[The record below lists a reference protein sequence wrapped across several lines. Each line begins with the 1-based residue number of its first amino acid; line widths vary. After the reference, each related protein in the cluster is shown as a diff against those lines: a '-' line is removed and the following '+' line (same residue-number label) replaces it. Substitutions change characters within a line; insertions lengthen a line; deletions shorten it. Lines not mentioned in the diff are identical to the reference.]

1 MIYFKV
7 LALNVAIVLLLPVIL
22 AQGLWVRRK
31 TAVLPEPVG
40 DRVLMS
46 ANTTQTPAADV
57 LVVGDSAA
65 AGVGALSQEGALTGL
80 LYSRLSRF
88 GPARVSLHAKTGYK
102 SDDVLNLLHQLTKQQ
117 FTSALVSVGVNDVT
131 KFVSLKQWQTNIVEI
146 SLLLTRKFGC
156 KKVVF
161 TALPPIHCFP
171 ALPQPLRKMLGSRA
185 LLLNSALERTVAAL
199 SNTEVLHVSA
209 LNVSGS
215 VHQVQQSGLMA
226 EDGFHPST
234 KGYELWAHSA
244 LERLRS

>member
-46 ANTTQTPAADV
+46 ADTTQTPAADV

-102 SDDVLNLLHQLTKQQ
+102 SYDVLNLLHQLPKQQ

-199 SNTEVLHVSA
+199 SNIEVLHVSA

>member
-1 MIYFKV
+1 LIYFKV

-46 ANTTQTPAADV
+46 ADTTQTLAADV

-102 SDDVLNLLHQLTKQQ
+102 SDDVLNLLHQLPKQQ

-199 SNTEVLHVSA
+199 SNIEVLHVSA